1 MFSHYSSFIPLVL
14 VLFVCG
20 TFVTLCVTVTNILY
34 LRLWKMSYTI
44 YAANGKVSHIHRRM
58 CEWDYT
64 IDKLLICLQ
73 SERIVICVCLCIVVS
88 NTLCCV
94 FLHLAY
100 LLLPV
105 YLDCPFGILQHL
117 FTKQATQTPLKT
129 EVHSSAPEGLAVH
142 NLYLECNARL
152 SLMFIYIYILSYYK
166 LFLYFNL
173 CPSVMSDSLPCH
185 LHLYPFLLQAV
196 PLL

>member
-1 MFSHYSSFIPLVL
+1 MLPMEKSVTFTGACANEIIPSINCSFVYKAKEGRH
-14 VLFVCG
+14 V
-20 TFVTLCVTVTNILY
+20 
-34 LRLWKMSYTI
+34 
-44 YAANGKVSHIHRRM
+44 
-58 CEWDYT
+58 
-64 IDKLLICLQ
+64 
-73 SERIVICVCLCIVVS
+73 RIVICVCLCIVVS

-173 CPSVMSDSLPCH
+173 CLSVMSDSLPCSFTSIS
-185 LHLYPFLLQAV
+185 FLITSCSFTLICV
-196 PLL
+196 